1 MSSVKTMRIVSLLPG
16 TTEIVC
22 ALGLAD
28 HLVAVTHE
36 CDYPPEVKGLPVVTR
51 SLLDETETA
60 SSSEIDAAV
69 RERARN
75 ELSIYE
81 LDMELL
87 SSLQADVILTQALCD
102 VCAVPLHQV
111 EASLDNPAIQVL
123 SFEPVDLAGIFG
135 SIKAIGRAL
144 GVAERAEHLVNE
156 LTARVERVKT
166 LAAQATSRPRVV
178 CIEWLDP
185 VFGPGH
191 WVPEMVAIAGGQP
204 LLGTA
209 GGRSRRIIWTDVI
222 ASAPE
227 VLIVMPCGFTLERT
241 IAEARAILPQRAGWD
256 ALPAVRMGRVFAVD
270 GNAYFSRPGPRIV
283 DSLELLASMIHPEL
297 FAGWGPTGASAVI
310 Q

>member
-1 MSSVKTMRIVSLLPG
+1 MRIVSLLPG

-60 SSSEIDAAV
+60 SSSEIDTAV

-87 SSLQADVILTQALCD
+87 SSLQPDIILTQALCD

-111 EASLDNPAIQVL
+111 EASLANPAIQVL

-156 LTARVERVKT
+156 LTARVERVDT
-166 LAAQATSRPRVV
+166 GSAGNFTATGGLYRMARSGFRSWPLGARNGSN
-178 CIEWLDP
+178 CRWSATPWHCGWAFATDHLD
-185 VFGPGH
+185 
-191 WVPEMVAIAGGQP
+191 
-204 LLGTA
+204 
-209 GGRSRRIIWTDVI
+209 
-222 ASAPE
+222 
-227 VLIVMPCGFTLERT
+227 
-241 IAEARAILPQRAGWD
+241 
-256 ALPAVRMGRVFAVD
+256 
-270 GNAYFSRPGPRIV
+270 
-283 DSLELLASMIHPEL
+283 
-297 FAGWGPTGASAVI
+297 
-310 Q
+310 

>member
-1 MSSVKTMRIVSLLPG
+1 MSSVKTMRIVALLPG

-60 SSSEIDAAV
+60 SSSEIDTAV

-81 LDMELL
+81 LEMELL
-87 SSLQADVILTQALCD
+87 SSLQPDITLTQALCD

-111 EASLDNPAIQVL
+111 EASLTEPAIQVL

-135 SIKAIGRAL
+135 SIKAIGCAL

-156 LTARVERVKT
+156 LTARVERMKT
-166 LAAQATSRPRVV
+166 LAAQAISRPRVV

-191 WVPEMVAIAGGQP
+191 WMPKMVAIAGGQP

-209 GGRSRRIIWTDVI
+209 GGHSRRIVWTDVI

-227 VLIVMPCGFTLERT
+227 MSIVMPCGFTLSERLLKRT
-241 IAEARAILPQRAGWD
+241 L
-256 ALPAVRMGRVFAVD
+256 
-270 GNAYFSRPGPRIV
+270 FSPNEPVGMRYRRYEWEE
-283 DSLELLASMIHPEL
+283 S
-297 FAGWGPTGASAVI
+297 WR
-310 Q
+310 

>member
-1 MSSVKTMRIVSLLPG
+1 MRIVSLLPG

-36 CDYPPEVKGLPVVTR
+36 CDYPPEVKGLPVITR
-51 SLLDETETA
+51 SLLDEPEIA

-87 SSLQADVILTQALCD
+87 SSLQPDIILTQALCD

-111 EASLDNPAIQVL
+111 NASLINPAIQVL

-241 IAEARAILPQRAGWD
+241 IAEAHAILPQRAGWD

-297 FAGWGPTGASAVI
+297 FAGWGPAGASAVI